1 MSEDNSHGDIKFLFG
16 LFIGGIVGAFIIF
29 FLGTKE
35 GKKTSKFLEEKGK
48 DLVDDIGD
56 KVSQLEEK
64 SEELVE
70 QGEVIKENV
79 VAEVE
84 EKKEELTQATSE
96 KLDTALAHIEKIQ
109 TESAQTTAEL
119 RKRLFKNIPKKR

>member
-1 MSEDNSHGDIKFLFG
+1 MSDEHAHGDIKFLFG

-35 GKKTSKFLEEKGK
+35 GKKTSKFLEEKGR

-56 KVSQLEEK
+56 KVSELEEK

-119 RKRLFKNIPKKR
+119 RTRLFKNIPRKR

>member
-1 MSEDNSHGDIKFLFG
+1 MSEEHSHGDAKFLFG
-16 LFIGGIVGAFIIF
+16 LFIGGIIGAFMIF

-35 GKKTSKFLEEKGK
+35 GKKTSKILEEKGK
-48 DLVDDIGD
+48 NLVDDIEE
-56 KVSQLEEK
+56 KVSQLEEHGK
-64 SEELVE
+64 ELLE
-70 QGEVIKENV
+70 QSEVIKENV

-84 EKKEELTQATSE
+84 EKKDEITQSTSE

>member
-1 MSEDNSHGDIKFLFG
+1 MSEDNSHADLKFLLG
-16 LFIGGIVGAFIIF
+16 LFIGGIIGAIIIF

-35 GKKTSKFLEEKGK
+35 GKKTSKYLEEKGK
-48 DLVDDIGD
+48 DLVDDIGE
-56 KVSQLEEK
+56 KVSELEEK
-64 SEELVE
+64 GEELVE
-70 QGEVIKENV
+70 QSEVIKENV
-79 VAEVE
+79 MSEVDQ
-84 EKKEELTQATSE
+84 KKDELTQATSE

>member
-1 MSEDNSHGDIKFLFG
+1 MSEENSHSDIKFLLG
-16 LFIGGIVGAFIIF
+16 LFIGGIIGAVIIF

-35 GKKTSKFLEEKGK
+35 GKKTGKLLEEKGK
-48 DLVDDIGD
+48 DIVDDISE
-56 KVSQLEEK
+56 KVSELEEK
-64 SEELVE
+64 GKELIE
-70 QGEVIKENV
+70 QTEVIKENV